1 MMVVAGRNYKLES
14 SEMLIPN
21 VVVTSKNRIYNVS
34 IWVIDIGHF
43 YARNEQGYL
52 GLRCRIEKTFTGLF
66 TGFKINVYKTT
77 NRGK

>member
-34 IWVIDIGHF
+34 IWVIDIGYF
-43 YARNEQGYL
+43 YAGNERGYL
-52 GLRCRIEKTFTGLF
+52 GLRCGIEKTFTGF
-66 TGFKINVYKTT
+66 RINVYKTT

>member
-34 IWVIDIGHF
+34 IWVIDLEYF
-43 YARNEQGYL
+43 YARNERGYL
-52 GLRCRIEKTFTGLF
+52 GLRCRIDKTFTALR
-66 TGFKINVYKTT
+66 INVYKTT

>member
-1 MMVVAGRNYKLES
+1 MMVVAGKNYKLKS

-21 VVVTSKNRIYNVS
+21 VVVISKNRIYNVS
-34 IWVIDIGHF
+34 IWVIDIGYL
-43 YARNEQGYL
+43 YAGNERGYL
-52 GLRCRIEKTFTGLF
+52 GSRCEIAKTF